1 MKNKSITFAAFLQ
14 GTILLTSGVVAF
26 FYASNPA
33 IIAADIRLSNS
44 DGCCTSQSVIVPC
57 RTEGDSLSYF
67 NYFNFSFM
75 QGTMKNYSSTNNSNA
90 NVTSNGAKTVL
101 SNENQ
106 LDFSKFIEFFN
117 PKCEVEDVISSLEEL
132 RLEYL
137 ELSLFA
143 ASGIFDRDKMICR
156 DNAHPKAHTHVY
168 YIDTLINLMKSL

>member
-1 MKNKSITFAAFLQ
+1 MKNKSITFAA
-14 GTILLTSGVVAF
+14 TSAKSILEKRIVVAF
-26 FYASNPA
+26 FIATYPALYAANKGLP
-33 IIAADIRLSNS
+33 IHNGLLHP
-44 DGCCTSQSVIVPC
+44 CCNLTLPSRGEVA
-57 RTEGDSLSYF
+57 SLILNTLIFHHMAKS
-67 NYFNFSFM
+67 
-75 QGTMKNYSSTNNSNA
+75 MKNYSSTNNSNA
-90 NVTSNGAKTVL
+90 NVTSNSTKTVL

-117 PKCEVEDVISSLEEL
+117 PKCEVEDVISNLEEL